1 MAIHRTSVIETERTD
16 AASPIR
22 LSDFQGVLDALLN
35 RGDDGVVDLIDTL
48 LGQAVVHRASDLY
61 FEPWH
66 EGLVIRLRLD
76 GVLHDV
82 ARLPRTNQ
90 ERIIA
95 RIKVL
100 AHIITYEKAL
110 PQDGQIE
117 ASPKTH
123 HHAMRVSTFPTV
135 YGEKAVI
142 RILDSAKSL
151 PELDELGFSPQ
162 ALTGLSQW
170 TERPQGTLLLTGPS
184 GSGKTT
190 TIYALL
196 RQLLNRQ
203 NRPRHV
209 ITIEDP
215 VEYHLDGVTQS
226 QIQPGQDFTYDVA
239 LKAILRQDPD
249 VLVVGEIRDS
259 ETAHA
264 TIKAGLTGHLVL
276 STLHTTSA
284 SGAFS
289 RLLDMGVEPYLLS
302 TSITGVLAQRL
313 VRKVCN
319 ECAEP
324 SIPDIHQRSRFGL
337 DSNAHGF
344 KKGLGCGACN
354 QIGYRARTAIG
365 EWLPVS
371 EAISEMVLHRKPTR
385 EIEEMAI
392 REGMISLFDHG
403 VNRVL
408 AGDTTLDELQLVV
421 YPEDHTK

>member
-1 MAIHRTSVIETERTD
+1 MAKNKSLASESSVHDSVGIIPL
-16 AASPIR
+16 A
-22 LSDFQGVLDALLN
+22 DFQSVVDSFFDSRDEGTVGVVDALLS
-35 RGDDGVVDLIDTL
+35 
-48 LGQAVVHRASDLY
+48 QAVLHRASDLY
-61 FEPWH
+61 FEPWKN
-66 EGLVIRLRLD
+66 GLVVRLRLD

-82 ARLPRTNQ
+82 ARVPRGHQ

-95 RIKVL
+95 RLKVL

-117 ASPKTH
+117 ASAKTH
-123 HHAMRVSTFPTV
+123 QYAMRVSTFPTV

-142 RILDSAKSL
+142 RVLDSAKSL
-151 PELDELGFSPQ
+151 PALEELGFSPQ
-162 ALTGLSQW
+162 ATEGLIEW
-170 TERPQGTLLLTGPS
+170 TQRPQGTVLLTGPS

-196 RQLLNRQ
+196 RRLLQ
-203 NRPRHV
+203 GTERPRHI

-226 QIQPGQDFTYDVA
+226 QIQPGQNFTYDVA

-264 TIKAGLTGHLVL
+264 AIKAGLTGHLVL
-276 STLHTTSA
+276 STLHSASA

-313 VRKVCN
+313 VRRVCSA
-319 ECAEP
+319 CAEP
-324 SIPDIHQRSRFGL
+324 FIPDVGQRSRFGL
-337 DSNAHGF
+337 DADIQGF
-344 KKGLGCGACN
+344 KKGLGCDLCN
-354 QIGYRARTAIG
+354 QIGYRERTAIA
-365 EWLPVS
+365 EWLSVS
-371 EAISEMVLHRKPTR
+371 EAISECILHRRPTR
-385 EIEEMAI
+385 EIEELAQD
-392 REGMISLFDHG
+392 EGMKSLFTDGIDLVRAG
-403 VNRVL
+403 V
-408 AGDTTLDELQLVV
+408 TTLDELQLVV